1 LKLCE
6 TQSVAAIARALG
18 LPYHTVHG
26 AVSRARHPPTP
37 RPRAATLHERYEK
50 RGDGHWIWTYA
61 NPDRKAVWTA
71 IHGAPPAGALG
82 QCPQDKRCVNPAHL
96 QLHWD
101 AERSER
107 RADREAGIAAARA
120 RIADFANETDQE
132 KARRLREAGFERAV
146 IARALTRSREW
157 VYSHLPV
164 TAHAS
169 KATRARLEKC
179 RTLREGGLGVAEIA
193 RKTGI
198 PQASVSRLVAML
210 AAKAEGRV
218 PSRPSPAPT
227 DAAVNLA
234 RARAARAPKRQ
245 VRAAP
250 LEARYETRD
259 DGHWI
264 WRYGN
269 PNRQAV
275 WIATH
280 GAPPEGPLGRCP
292 DDLRCV
298 NPAHLPLHRKAR
310 QSPLSAERQAV
321 DGSGEAGTSRLVD
334 TAARALIADL
344 AGESEVAKVQR
355 LREAGTPIA
364 VIARAVGRSRAWL
377 YGNVPGLSPMSEA
390 TRKLAERC
398 LALRESGLRVSDIAR
413 KLRIPLAT
421 VVRLL
426 AQRPGST

>member
-1 LKLCE
+1 M
-6 TQSVAAIARALG
+6 
-18 LPYHTVHG
+18 
-26 AVSRARHPPTP
+26 
-37 RPRAATLHERYEK
+37 
-50 RGDGHWIWTYA
+50 
-61 NPDRKAVWTA
+61 
-71 IHGAPPAGALG
+71 
-82 QCPQDKRCVNPAHL
+82 NPAHI

-120 RIADFANETDQE
+120 RIADFAHETDLE
-132 KARRLREAGFERAV
+132 KARRLLEAGFKRAV
-146 IARALTRSREW
+146 IARALGRSREW

-164 TAHAS
+164 AARAS
-169 KATRARLEKC
+169 KAKRTRLEEC
-179 RTLREGGLGVAEIA
+179 RKLLKAGLGVAEIA

-198 PQASVSRLVAML
+198 PQASVSRLVAQL
-210 AAKAEGRV
+210 AAKAEKVEGRA
-218 PSRPSPAPT
+218 PLPPGAPT

-250 LEARYETRD
+250 LEARYETRK

-269 PNRQAV
+269 PDRRAV

-310 QSPLSAERQAV
+310 PSPLSAERQAI
-321 DGSGEAGTSRLVD
+321 DA
-334 TAARALIADL
+334 AARALIADL
-344 AGESEVAKVQR
+344 AGESEIAKVQR

-413 KLRIPLAT
+413 KVRIPLAA

-426 AQRPGST
+426 TRLGAST

>member
-1 LKLCE
+1 
-6 TQSVAAIARALG
+6 V
-18 LPYHTVHG
+18 
-26 AVSRARHPPTP
+26 
-37 RPRAATLHERYEK
+37 K
-50 RGDGHWIWTYA
+50 R
-61 NPDRKAVWTA
+61 
-71 IHGAPPAGALG
+71 
-82 QCPQDKRCVNPAHL
+82 
-96 QLHWD
+96 
-101 AERSER
+101 
-107 RADREAGIAAARA
+107 
-120 RIADFANETDQE
+120 
-132 KARRLREAGFERAV
+132 
-146 IARALTRSREW
+146 
-157 VYSHLPV
+157 
-164 TAHAS
+164 
-169 KATRARLEKC
+169 
-179 RTLREGGLGVAEIA
+179 
-193 RKTGI
+193 
-198 PQASVSRLVAML
+198 
-210 AAKAEGRV
+210 
-218 PSRPSPAPT
+218 
-227 DAAVNLA
+227 A

-250 LEARYETRD
+250 LNARYETRE

-269 PNRQAV
+269 PDRRAV

-310 QSPLSAERQAV
+310 RSPLSAERHAV

-334 TAARALIADL
+334 GSGEAGTSRLVDAAARALIADL
-344 AGESEVAKVQR
+344 AGESDVAKVQR

-390 TRKLAERC
+390 AQKLAERC

-413 KLRIPLAT
+413 KVRIPLAA

-426 AQRPGST
+426 TRLGAST